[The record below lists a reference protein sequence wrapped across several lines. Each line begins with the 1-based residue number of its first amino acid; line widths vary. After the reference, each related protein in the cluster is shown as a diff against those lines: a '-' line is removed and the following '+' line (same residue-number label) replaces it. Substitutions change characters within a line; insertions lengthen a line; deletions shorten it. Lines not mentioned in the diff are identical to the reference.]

1 MRREAGF
8 SLVEVMVALFIL
20 SVISAAGTTIL
31 LRSVTGKE
39 VLEAATDRINT
50 YTRVHSRIRDDL
62 LQWVP
67 RSAESRATL
76 DPKSEFLGGGVGDTS
91 LLFAFVR
98 DGWTNPGLEET
109 RSGLISVRYSLRGDE
124 LVRTIQ
130 TEADPLYN
138 SEGLEEILFDDVA
151 DAYVAFGVGTQWVTQ
166 WRGGDGDRDGAPP
179 AVRLTVEL
187 MSGEEF
193 DWLFL
198 TPNGGEG

>member
-1 MRREAGF
+1 MRRDAGF

-39 VLEAATDRINT
+39 VLETATERINT

-67 RSAESRATL
+67 RRAESRATL
-76 DPKSEFLGGGVGDTS
+76 DPKAEFLGGGIGDST

-98 DGWTNPGLEET
+98 DGWTNPGLAET
-109 RSGLISVRYSLRGDE
+109 RSGLISVRYSLSGNQ
-124 LVRTIQ
+124 LVRTVQ
-130 TEADPLYN
+130 TVADPLYN
-138 SEGLEEILFDDVA
+138 SEGVEEILFDDVA
-151 DAYVAFGVGTQWVTQ
+151 EAYAEFRQGPQWLNQ
-166 WRGGDGDRDGAPP
+166 WRGGDGGREGAPI
-179 AVRLTVEL
+179 AVRLHVEL
-187 MSGEEF
+187 LNGEEF

-198 TPNGGEG
+198 TPSGGLT